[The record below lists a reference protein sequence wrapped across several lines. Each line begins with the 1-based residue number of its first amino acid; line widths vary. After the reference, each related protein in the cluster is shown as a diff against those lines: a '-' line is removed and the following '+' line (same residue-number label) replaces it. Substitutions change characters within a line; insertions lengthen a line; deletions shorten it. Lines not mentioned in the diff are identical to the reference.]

1 MPKDKRYVTVKNLI
15 SGGYIKTF
23 REITET
29 LPKSTLAKDLGMH
42 HQTFSRLLAHPEE
55 FTYKDTFRIAALIE
69 TDDLTIIRLVYEQYE
84 ADKKNKKKK

>member
-23 REITET
+23 REITDT

-42 HQTFSRLLAHPEE
+42 HQTFSRLLSHPEE

-69 TDDLTIIRLVYEQYE
+69 IDETVIMKLVYEQYQV
-84 ADKKNKKKK
+84 DKKSSRKR